1 MKSSILTSF
10 FRSHLTQESEKQLL
24 QQLLKQQEK
33 PELQEYKTKI
43 KIYDTKIKRQAK
55 VLLLYLS
62 FLFNLLFKTSF
73 LLVIEYPKYPNVFSK
88 DQYSP
93 WE

>member
-43 KIYDTKIKRQAK
+43 KIYDTKIK
-55 VLLLYLS
+55 
-62 FLFNLLFKTSF
+62 KTGKGF
-73 LLVIEYPKYPNVFSK
+73 TPLPVFFI
-88 DQYSP
+88 
-93 WE
+93 